1 MESRT
6 PIRSSRKRSGLRR
19 WNRRLR
25 RRLGFSLFEVALALG
40 VASGFL
46 VVLTATVAEG
56 LRMQIESDRLTLA
69 MVVAQAKLSQLR
81 NNPNLSPLDEE
92 GEIENA
98 GQYSGY
104 RFHLKVAEE
113 KLDLAKI
120 AEGGGDEANTPAVDD
135 LLEPGVQN
143 NTAEEESLGT
153 SEQTQTGGLVEVLRV
168 IVAIDYPSG
177 DGYNTYHIETLLPK
191 RKTVGADGE

>member
-6 PIRSSRKRSGLRR
+6 PIRFSPKR
-19 WNRRLR
+19 RRLR
-25 RRLGFSLFEVALALG
+25 RWVRRLRQRLGFSLFEVALALG
-40 VASGFL
+40 VASAFL
-46 VVLTATVAEG
+46 VVLTATVSEG

-104 RFHLKVAEE
+104 RFRLRVAEE
-113 KLDLAKI
+113 KLDLAKL
-120 AEGGGDEANTPAVDD
+120 AQGEDDEDSPSVDD
-135 LLEPGVQN
+135 LLETGVQN
-143 NTAEEESLGT
+143 TAAEEESLGT
-153 SEQTQTGGLVEVLRV
+153 SERSQTGGLVDVLRV

-177 DGYNTYHIETLLPK
+177 NGYNTYHIETLLPQ
-191 RKTVGADGE
+191 RKTVGAGGE